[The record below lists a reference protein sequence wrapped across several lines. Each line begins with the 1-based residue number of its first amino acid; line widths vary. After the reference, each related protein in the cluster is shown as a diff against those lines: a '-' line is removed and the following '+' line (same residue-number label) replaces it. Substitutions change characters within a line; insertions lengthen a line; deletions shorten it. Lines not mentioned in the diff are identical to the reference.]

1 MNGARRSGTIAEA
14 ARDGTTAAD
23 LHAALA
29 AALAPEA
36 LAWLDAAAERVTA
49 DPRALGALFPAVGRH
64 CGRGTLEGGPAGWT
78 VDDAG
83 RTILLAALRAEPA
96 VRGGEVEACYRHGD
110 AAERRG
116 VLRALPL
123 LDLRDRA
130 LPLVEDALRTSD
142 TRLIQAALGP
152 YGAEHLDQA
161 LWRQAVLKC
170 VFNEIPL
177 DTIAGLDERADADLA
192 RMLADFARERI
203 AAGRSVPAD
212 VWPVIDR
219 FEGTLERS
227 GILAELD
234 SDVPARRAAAQR
246 ALADRR

>member
-1 MNGARRSGTIAEA
+1 MNGAPRSGTLAQPA
-14 ARDGTTAAD
+14 GPTV
-23 LHAALA
+23 AALR
-29 AALAPEA
+29 AALDEA
-36 LAWLDAAAERVTA
+36 LALDARAWLDEAVTRVQAEPGTIAVH
-49 DPRALGALFPAVGRH
+49 FPAVGRR
-64 CGRGTLEGGPAGWT
+64 CGREALAGDLDGWS
-78 VDDAG
+78 VDDAA
-83 RTILLAALRAEPA
+83 RAVLLAALPGAAAARA
-96 VRGGEVEACYRHGD
+96 GEIEALYRFGD

-116 VLRALPL
+116 VLRALPF
-123 LDLRDRA
+123 LDLGPRA

-177 DTIAGLDERADADLA
+177 ATTAGLDERADADLA
-192 RMLADFARERI
+192 RMLADFGRERI
-203 AAGRSVPAD
+203 AAGRAVPAD

-227 GILAELD
+227 GILAELE
-234 SDVPARRAAAQR
+234 SDVPARRAAAER
-246 ALADRR
+246 ALADRRS